1 MTDRP
6 GIPARELSDE
16 ELERQGVHA
25 HAMRHW
31 VFLHGTAEQFR
42 THTERMLEL
51 EQEYLRRHPQRTWQG
66 SGGEAEAPSRDD
78 RIRDLVQT
86 FSRAIT
92 ALLDEQPAAAA
103 PSAPRRDPVQ
113 AQVALL
119 QRFAEAPDGRMHK
132 LEAHQIARQLAPDSH
147 LVAQLY
153 RQDPPLLHADRDVA
167 GDHRRRPR
175 LAAEARRP
183 GLSGRSVPAGQLR
196 PRGLGPRGP
205 GRVPLAE
212 HLGGAVAAP
221 PRRQQLARQAGVE
234 QREAPPL
241 LDQADLGD
249 QRLPVGARPRP
260 ADQVEEVLVAAAR
273 WRRGPRPCGR
283 ASARRRAAPAVATN
297 DQLPATQAELL
308 EHPAGL
314 GLAVDARRHPRRRR

>member
-92 ALLDEQPAAAA
+92 ALLDEQPAGVAGQN
-103 PSAPRRDPVQ
+103 APRRDPTQ

-119 QRFAEAPDGRMHK
+119 RRFAEAPEGRMHK

-153 RQDPPLLHADRDVA
+153 RQDPPLLQADRDERVITDA
-167 GDHRRRPR
+167 GRAW
-175 LAAEARRP
+175 LAR
-183 GLSGRSVPAGQLR
+183 
-196 PRGLGPRGP
+196 
-205 GRVPLAE
+205 
-212 HLGGAVAAP
+212 HAVA
-221 PRRQQLARQAGVE
+221 V
-234 QREAPPL
+234 
-241 LDQADLGD
+241 
-249 QRLPVGARPRP
+249 
-260 ADQVEEVLVAAAR
+260 
-273 WRRGPRPCGR
+273 
-283 ASARRRAAPAVATN
+283 
-297 DQLPATQAELL
+297 
-308 EHPAGL
+308 
-314 GLAVDARRHPRRRR
+314 

>member
-92 ALLDEQPAAAA
+92 ALLDEQPAAVAA
-103 PSAPRRDPVQ
+103 SGAPRRDPEE

-153 RQDPPLLHADRDVA
+153 RQDPPLLQADRDVRVITDA
-167 GDHRRRPR
+167 GRAWLQKR
-175 LAAEARRP
+175 A
-183 GLSGRSVPAGQLR
+183 VPA
-196 PRGLGPRGP
+196 
-205 GRVPLAE
+205 
-212 HLGGAVAAP
+212 
-221 PRRQQLARQAGVE
+221 
-234 QREAPPL
+234 
-241 LDQADLGD
+241 
-249 QRLPVGARPRP
+249 
-260 ADQVEEVLVAAAR
+260 
-273 WRRGPRPCGR
+273 
-283 ASARRRAAPAVATN
+283 
-297 DQLPATQAELL
+297 
-308 EHPAGL
+308 
-314 GLAVDARRHPRRRR
+314 